1 MEYLPPFYFH
11 PIRPRF
17 KRSNLRVD
25 ESQCLKILI
34 FKKNCVSANSRR
46 SETGCNVECQQL
58 YLAKITLYTVV
69 LKRFRGRWLFFKL
82 CM

>member
-1 MEYLPPFYFH
+1 MKYLLPFYFH

-34 FKKNCVSANSRR
+34 
-46 SETGCNVECQQL
+46 
-58 YLAKITLYTVV
+58 
-69 LKRFRGRWLFFKL
+69 LKKL
-82 CM
+82 CIGEFMTFRNWLQCRMSTIIPGENNPIYSCIKKI

>member
-34 FKKNCVSANSRR
+34 FKKTVYRR
-46 SETGCNVECQQL
+46 IQDVPKLVCNVECQQL

-69 LKRFRGRWLFFKL
+69 LKRFRGRWLFF
-82 CM
+82 

>member
-46 SETGCNVECQQL
+46 SETGLQCRMSTIIPGENNPIYSCIK
-58 YLAKITLYTVV
+58 KI
-69 LKRFRGRWLFFKL
+69 
-82 CM
+82 